1 MRSNP
6 YLGNCVISRYGS
18 VDPRQDPSNYFTQPP
33 LVTVEQAWAQPGI
46 PVERIPE
53 EGTGGAGIFTQIGW
67 GIRRLFGQK
76 IDQAISQTFY
86 NNQGYPTYPQ
96 YVAQP
101 EPMPAWVTPVVIGG
115 VVLGAVVLLRRR

>member
-1 MRSNP
+1 MRNVF
-6 YLGNCVISRYGS
+6 GQV

-33 LVTVEQAWAQPGI
+33 LVTVEQAWAQPG
-46 PVERIPE
+46 PSMERVPE
-53 EGTGGAGIFTQIGW
+53 EVQNAGIFTQIGW

-86 NNQGYPTYPQ
+86 NNQAYPTYPA

-101 EPMPAWVTPVVIGG
+101 EPTPGWVTPVVIGG
-115 VVLGAVVLLRRR
+115 VVLGAVVLLRSR